1 MSFRE
6 LELKLAIDSALDYQR
21 LCEAL
26 PGFEEEK
33 NQRNIYFDDQ
43 RQLAARRMMLRLRI
57 EPPSAWLTL
66 KIASSRR
73 EGVFDSE
80 EIEEAVA
87 LDLALALEAEPRAIM
102 RIDAAVIEES
112 RTRCESPLQNLVEW
126 GRVEKRR
133 RCYRVS
139 SGLLVEMDETRFPD
153 GVLRWEVEAEGDTP
167 TLAREFLD
175 RIAMEV
181 GVTLQA
187 QTQTKSQFLA
197 ENLRT

>member
-6 LELKLAIDSALDYQR
+6 LELKLAIDSVLDFQR
-21 LCEAL
+21 LSEAL

-33 NQRNIYFDDQ
+33 IQRNIYFDDQ
-43 RQLAARRMMLRLRI
+43 RQLAGRRMMLRLRI

-66 KIASSRR
+66 KIANSRR

-80 EIEEAVA
+80 EIEEAVP
-87 LDLALALEAEPRAIM
+87 LDLALALEAQSRAIL

-112 RTRCESPLQNLVEW
+112 RTRCGSPLENMVEW
-126 GRVEKRR
+126 GRVENRR
-133 RCYRVS
+133 RCYRVA
-139 SGLLVEMDETRFPD
+139 SGLLVEMDETRFPG
-153 GVLRWEVEAEGDTP
+153 GVLRWEVEVEGDTP
-167 TLAREFLD
+167 ALAREFLD
-175 RIAMEV
+175 RIANEV
-181 GVTLQA
+181 GVTLHA

>member
-33 NQRNIYFDDQ
+33 KQRNIYFDDQ

-126 GRVEKRR
+126 GRVENRR

>member
-33 NQRNIYFDDQ
+33 KQRNIYFDDQ

-73 EGVFDSE
+73 DGVFDSE

-126 GRVEKRR
+126 GRVENRR

>member
-33 NQRNIYFDDQ
+33 KQRNIYFDDQ

-126 GRVEKRR
+126 GRVENRR

-175 RIAMEV
+175 RIAMEG

>member
-6 LELKLAIDSALDYQR
+6 LELKLAIDSVLDFQR
-21 LCEAL
+21 LSEAL

-33 NQRNIYFDDQ
+33 IQRNIYFDDQ

-66 KIASSRR
+66 KIANSRR

-80 EIEEAVA
+80 EIEEAVP
-87 LDLALALEAEPRAIM
+87 LDLALALEAQSRAIL

-112 RTRCESPLQNLVEW
+112 RTRCGSPLENLVEW
-126 GRVEKRR
+126 GRVENRR
-133 RCYRVS
+133 RCYRVA
-139 SGLLVEMDETRFPD
+139 SGLLVEMDETRFPG
-153 GVLRWEVEAEGDTP
+153 GVLRWEVEVEGDTP
-167 TLAREFLD
+167 ALAREFLD
-175 RIAMEV
+175 RIANEV
-181 GVTLQA
+181 GVTLHA